1 MIQTDQTTATLQ
13 PAAPPRKK
21 KHVLA
26 WALVLLV
33 CLVLLLPLLHR
44 TKTTQ
49 ETNFRFGNNGNA
61 EVNVATAAMGSMEIY
76 LDALGTVT
84 PENTVNVYSLV
95 SGRVLSVA
103 YREGQMVEK
112 GQLLAEIDP
121 RPYEAQLKQAEG
133 TLKRDQAA
141 LEQAR
146 VDLKRYQEAL
156 QENALAQQ
164 TVFDQEQTVKQY
176 EGSVQNDEG
185 AIEYDKIQL
194 GYCKITAPISGRIG
208 LRLVDPGNTIFS
220 GSSSTIGVI
229 TQLNPIT
236 VVFSIPED
244 RVLQVQKR
252 LASGE
257 TLKVDLY
264 DRSQANKLTTGKL
277 LTLDNAIDTTT
288 GTVRL
293 RAVFDNASGALFPNQ
308 FVNARLRVDTLQ
320 NALLIPTVAI
330 QYNGQQ
336 AFVYKIGDNNT
347 ATLQNITLVN
357 SEQSQSAIQGLK
369 AGERIITSNF
379 DRVED
384 GAQVTIAGARTGFPG
399 AGAAGSAAGGQ
410 GAGAG
415 AQGTRPA
422 GMPATGAGPAQGASP
437 AQGTGQGQRP
447 GSGPAQGPGSR

>member
-1 MIQTDQTTATLQ
+1 MIETEQTTATLQ
-13 PAAPPRKK
+13 PTSPPRKK
-21 KHVLA
+21 KNVLA

-33 CLVLLLPLLHR
+33 CVALLVPLLHR
-44 TKTTQ
+44 TKVAQ
-49 ETNFRFGNNGNA
+49 DLNGSRFGNNGNA
-61 EVNVATAAMGSMEIY
+61 EVNVASAAAGSMDIY

-84 PENTVNVYSLV
+84 PQSTVNVYSLV
-95 SGRVLSVA
+95 SGRVLSVN

-121 RPYEAQLKQAEG
+121 QPYEAQLKQAQG
-133 TLKRDQAA
+133 SLVRDQAA
-141 LEQAR
+141 LDQAR
-146 VDLKRYQEAL
+146 VDLKRYQDAL

-164 TVFDQEQTVKQY
+164 TVYDEGQAVKQY
-176 EGSVQNDEG
+176 EGTVENDEG

-194 GYCKITAPISGRIG
+194 GYCRITAPTSGRIG

-220 GSSSTIGVI
+220 GSSSTIAVI

-252 LASGE
+252 VATGE

-264 DRSQANKLTTGKL
+264 DRAQENKLTTGTL
-277 LTLDNAIDTTT
+277 LTLDNAVDTTT

-293 RAVFDNASGALFPNQ
+293 RALFDNPSGALFPNQ
-308 FVNARLRVDTLQ
+308 FVNARLRVDTLE

-336 AFVYKIGDNNT
+336 AFVYKIGNNNT
-347 ATLQNITLVN
+347 AAIQNITMVN
-357 SEQSQSAIQGLK
+357 SEQNQSAVQGLQ
-369 AGERIITSNF
+369 AGDRVITSNF

-384 GAQVTIAGARTGFPG
+384 GAQVTIAGAGPG
-399 AGAAGSAAGGQ
+399 SRGASAAGAPAGGRAAGAGSAQ
-410 GAGAG
+410 GAKA
-415 AQGTRPA
+415 APK
-422 GMPATGAGPAQGASP
+422 S
-437 AQGTGQGQRP
+437 
-447 GSGPAQGPGSR
+447 GSGPTQGPGSR

>member
-1 MIQTDQTTATLQ
+1 MIETDQPTATLQ
-13 PAAPPRKK
+13 PAATPRKK

-33 CLVLLLPLLHR
+33 CVALLLPLYHR
-44 TKTTQ
+44 TQSTQ
-49 ETNFRFGNNGNA
+49 DLNPSRFGNNGNA
-61 EVNVATAAMGSMEIY
+61 EVNEASAAAGSMDIY

-84 PENTVNVYSLV
+84 PQNTVNVYSLV

-121 RPYEAQLKQAEG
+121 QPYEAQLKQAQG
-133 TLKRDQAA
+133 TLTRDQAA

-146 VDLKRYQEAL
+146 TDLKRYQDAL
-156 QENALAQQ
+156 AENALAQQ
-164 TVFDQEQTVKQY
+164 TVFDEEQTVKQY
-176 EGSVQNDEG
+176 EGTVENDEG

-194 GYCKITAPISGRIG
+194 GYCRITAPIAGRIG
-208 LRLVDPGNTIFS
+208 LRLIDSGNTIFS
-220 GSSSTIGVI
+220 GSSSTIAVI

-252 LASGE
+252 IAGGE

-264 DRSQANKLTTGKL
+264 DRAQSNKLATGTL
-277 LTLDNAIDTTT
+277 LTLDNAVDTTT
-288 GTVRL
+288 GTVKL
-293 RAVFDNASGALFPNQ
+293 RALFDNPSGALFPNQ

-320 NALLIPTVAI
+320 NAILIPTVAI

-336 AFVYKIGDNNT
+336 AFVYKISDNNT
-347 ATLQNITLVN
+347 ASIQNITVVN
-357 SEQSQSAIQGLK
+357 SEQSQSAVQGLQT
-369 AGERIITSNF
+369 GDRIITSNF

-384 GAQVTIAGARTGFPG
+384 GAQVTIAGAGLGSRAASAAAAPAHSQAAG
-399 AGAAGSAAGGQ
+399 AGAAQ
-410 GAGAG
+410 GAN
-415 AQGTRPA
+415 P
-422 GMPATGAGPAQGASP
+422 
-437 AQGTGQGQRP
+437 GQKT

>member
-1 MIQTDQTTATLQ
+1 MIETDDRTTATLL
-13 PAAPPRKK
+13 PTTPPRKK

-33 CLVLLLPLLHR
+33 CVVLLLPLLHR

-49 ETNFRFGNNGNA
+49 DMNFRFGNNGNA
-61 EVNVATAAMGSMEIY
+61 EVNIATAAVGSMDIY

-84 PENTVNVYSLV
+84 PQNTVNVYSLV
-95 SGRVLSVA
+95 SGRVLSVN

-121 RPYEAQLKQAEG
+121 KPYEAQLKQAEG

-146 VDLKRYQEAL
+146 TDLKRYQDAL

-176 EGSVQNDEG
+176 EGTVQNDEG

-194 GYCKITAPISGRIG
+194 GYCRITAPISGRIG

-229 TQLNPIT
+229 TQLHPIT

-257 TLKVDLY
+257 SLKVDLY
-264 DRSQANKLTTGKL
+264 DRAQTSKLTTGAL
-277 LTLDNAIDTTT
+277 LTLDNAVDTTT

-293 RAVFDNASGALFPNQ
+293 RALFDNASGMLFPNQ
-308 FVNARLRVDTLQ
+308 FVNARLRVDTLK

-336 AFVYKIGDNNT
+336 AFVYTIGENNT
-347 ATLQNITLVN
+347 ANVRNITVVN
-357 SEQSQSAIQGLK
+357 SEQNQSAVQGLQ

-384 GAQVTIAGARTGFPG
+384 GAQVTIAGARTGLPG
-399 AGAAGSAAGGQ
+399 GAGGQ
-410 GAGAG
+410 AGAG
-415 AQGTRPA
+415 AQGARPA
-422 GMPATGAGPAQGASP
+422 GAPAGGQAGAGSTSGA
-437 AQGTGQGQRP
+437 GQGQKT

>member
-1 MIQTDQTTATLQ
+1 MISTDEKSATLE
-13 PAAPPRKK
+13 PAATPRKK

-26 WALVLLV
+26 WVLVLLV
-33 CLVLLLPLLHR
+33 CVALLLPLYHR
-44 TKTTQ
+44 TVSTQ
-49 ETNFRFGNNGNA
+49 DMNPSRFGNNGNA
-61 EVNVATAAMGSMEIY
+61 EVNVANATAGSMDIY

-84 PENTVNVYSLV
+84 PQNTVNVYSLV

-112 GQLLAEIDP
+112 GQLLAEVDP
-121 RPYEAQLKQAEG
+121 QPYEAQLKQAEG

-141 LEQAR
+141 LDQAR
-146 VDLKRYQEAL
+146 VDLKRYQDAL

-164 TVFDQEQTVKQY
+164 TVFDEEQTVKQY
-176 EGSVQNDEG
+176 EGTVQNDEG

-194 GYCKITAPISGRIG
+194 GYCRITAPISGRIG
-208 LRLVDPGNTIFS
+208 LRLIDPGNTIFS
-220 GSSSTIGVI
+220 GSSSTIAVI

-252 LASGE
+252 LAAGE

-264 DRSQANKLTTGKL
+264 DRAQSNKLTTGTL
-277 LTLDNAIDTTT
+277 LTLDNAVDTTT

-293 RAVFDNASGALFPNQ
+293 RALFDNPSGSLFPNQ
-308 FVNARLRVDTLQ
+308 FVNARLRVDTLKD
-320 NALLIPTVAI
+320 ALLIPTVAI

-347 ATLQNITLVN
+347 ASIQNITLVN
-357 SEQSQSAIQGLK
+357 SEQSQSAVQGLQ
-369 AGERIITSNF
+369 AGDRIITSNF

-399 AGAAGSAAGGQ
+399 GSAAGS
-410 GAGAG
+410 
-415 AQGTRPA
+415 PA
-422 GMPATGAGPAQGASP
+422 SGKAAGAGPAQVASP
-437 AQGTGQGQRP
+437 GQKQ
-447 GSGPAQGPGSR
+447 GSGPAQGQGSR